1 MSAWALCFVRAWL
14 LWPTLWCGWHDWQTR
29 MEKSEWEGDPCSVPR
44 LAQIDKDIVEELW
57 LLRAT
62 RDGRCGIQGEP
73 ESQKIFSDS
82 KENLL
87 HNPAAGESEDLGH
100 AFALSKAEFQT
111 RLSFLPQQFRSGE
124 KEKPKIEIA
133 TLMWIHSISKSIFDS
148 ANGRFLPMKSHG
160 SLLLPPQMVL
170 EESALEKKVYK
181 PLGFTATLFP
191 QTQKITVTKT
201 KLNTDKEVLTQQ
213 RKGLNK

>member
-1 MSAWALCFVRAWL
+1 
-14 LWPTLWCGWHDWQTR
+14 
-29 MEKSEWEGDPCSVPR
+29 
-44 LAQIDKDIVEELW
+44 
-57 LLRAT
+57 
-62 RDGRCGIQGEP
+62 
-73 ESQKIFSDS
+73 
-82 KENLL
+82 
-87 HNPAAGESEDLGH
+87 
-100 AFALSKAEFQT
+100 
-111 RLSFLPQQFRSGE
+111 
-124 KEKPKIEIA
+124 
-133 TLMWIHSISKSIFDS
+133 
-148 ANGRFLPMKSHG
+148 MKSHG